1 MLDPAE
7 EIAACLATVRVQA
20 ETKKIELKSDIPQ
33 PCPKIRADAVRL
45 RQIVINLLSNAVK
58 FTEAGSVTVSLAW
71 DDSFRITV
79 ADTGIGMAQDE
90 IAIALEPFEQVE
102 NAITKKYQGTG
113 LGLPL
118 AKRLVELHGGTIV
131 ITSTKG
137 AGTSICVQ
145 LPAERIVDEMAQAA

>member
-1 MLDPAE
+1 M
-7 EIAACLATVRVQA
+7 
-20 ETKKIELKSDIPQ
+20 SH
-33 PCPKIRADAVRL
+33 
-45 RQIVINLLSNAVK
+45 
-58 FTEAGSVTVSLAW
+58 
-71 DDSFRITV
+71 
-79 ADTGIGMAQDE
+79 DE
-90 IAIALEPFEQVE
+90 IAVSLEPFEQVE

-145 LPAERIVDEMAQAA
+145 LPAERMVGETAQAA